1 MASLPPRLSEPDMTA
16 SWIAVALSPDI
27 PPGVAIPVIAP
38 WGELVVWR
46 SASGRLS
53 CFPER
58 CPHRGMRLS
67 QGFVRGEM
75 ISCIYHGWRF
85 DTGSQC
91 RKIPAHPELV
101 PPAAIRVSRYPVVE
115 QDGLVWIAAAETDA
129 APPAI
134 AATGRDGTG
143 AAPLRSLV
151 VEAGIDHVAR
161 AAGLD
166 RRNDAANAAGVM
178 GAVVLPGLAPPL
190 MMVLQDQGAATGLH
204 ALLGDGAPR
213 SAATRIAASRALEA
227 FRRQVEQ
234 DAGIAE
240 VAA

>member
-1 MASLPPRLSEPDMTA
+1 MTA

-27 PPGVAIPVIAP
+27 PPAVAIPVIAP

-115 QDGLVWIAAAETDA
+115 QDGLVWVAASETEE
-129 APPAI
+129 APPVI
-134 AATGRDGTG
+134 AMAGREGAG

-151 VEAGIDHVAR
+151 VEAGIDCVAR

-166 RRNDAANAAGVM
+166 GRNDRADPAGLM
-178 GAVVLPGLAPPL
+178 GPVALPGLAAQL
-190 MMVLQDQGAATGLH
+190 MLVLQDQGTATGLH
-204 ALLGDGAPR
+204 ALLGEGAPR
-213 SAATRIAASRALEA
+213 GAATRIAASRALEA

-234 DAGIAE
+234 AAGLGE